1 MLQTYLIFTTNFGS
15 FLGIIP
21 PYTGISLN
29 RTKQKRKNS
38 IGLDAD

>member
-1 MLQTYLIFTTNFGS
+1 MLRSYQIFTTNFGP

-38 IGLDAD
+38 IGLDAN